1 VDDEIK
7 CEGESEISF
16 AILAKCEKNLAIK
29 TIEDMDE
36 DTMNVEFYVE
46 LAFLEEWIAKPKY
59 ESEYGKYT
67 TIVAKEGSEKMKPT
81 IEGVKVVLDLTDF
94 DKSVKLAVSKVKAD
108 AEEELDK
115 KDKRDEEIL
124 KKTIRVMLKLKKKKK
139 YA

>member
-16 AILAKCEKNLAIK
+16 ITVEKCEKNLAIK

-46 LAFLEEWIAKPKY
+46 LTFLEEWIANPKY

-67 TIVAKEGSEKMKPT
+67 TIVA
-81 IEGVKVVLDLTDF
+81 
-94 DKSVKLAVSKVKAD
+94 
-108 AEEELDK
+108 EEES
-115 KDKRDEEIL
+115 
-124 KKTIRVMLKLKKKKK
+124 
-139 YA
+139 